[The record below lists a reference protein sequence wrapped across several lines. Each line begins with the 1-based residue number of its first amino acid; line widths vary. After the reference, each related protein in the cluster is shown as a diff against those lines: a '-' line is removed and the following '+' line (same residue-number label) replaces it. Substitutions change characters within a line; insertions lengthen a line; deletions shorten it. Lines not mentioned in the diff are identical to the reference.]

1 MQRLSSIDLLLEQSV
16 AWTSRREML
25 LQIEARIYTPALRQ
39 ANLRSTLRQATGGRA
54 QLTVDHQVRCGA
66 QSRLSLG
73 GSRRHLGG
81 ISAISRRYLAQGS
94 DLEVRVD
101 TALLQLLID
110 EGMSNALKYSAQDA
124 PLQLHAARRSGT
136 RVHVRPTRGHVF
148 GGIPP

>member
-1 MQRLSSIDLLLEQSV
+1 VEHNLGSLS
-16 AWTSRREML
+16 A
-25 LQIEARIYTPALRQ
+25 A
-39 ANLRSTLRQATGGRA
+39 
-54 QLTVDHQVRCGA
+54 
-66 QSRLSLG
+66 
-73 GSRRHLGG
+73 SRRHLGG
-81 ISAISRRYLAQGS
+81 ISAASRRHLGDLSAISRRSLAQGS